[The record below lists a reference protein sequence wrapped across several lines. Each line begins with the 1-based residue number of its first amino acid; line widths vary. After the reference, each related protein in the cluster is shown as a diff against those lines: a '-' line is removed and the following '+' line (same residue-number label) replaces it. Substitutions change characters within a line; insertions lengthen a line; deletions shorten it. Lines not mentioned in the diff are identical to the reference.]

1 MKYIGISIIVGCSVF
16 LFVLLL
22 LGRQKKSVLS
32 STPNDTWLFSNF
44 LTKLYDALFG
54 DKDPAQISKKL
65 GLEYDK
71 YMINCNI
78 IGKEPD
84 FKKETMMR
92 AIALVLFFASIILSA
107 VLFNI
112 VPFFFGAGTYLLL
125 VSNVTKSAQKAAE
138 AKKSALLLEF
148 PRFIDMLLSA
158 LEVGFPIDVAIIQ
171 VSDNV
176 PGIISDELK
185 KSVAEMQ
192 IGAKSWKDALE
203 SIARKYEID
212 LFSDFVLD
220 VTTAYDKG
228 VSVTESV
235 ARKSYVIK
243 QSALL
248 RAKESVA
255 KMSTT
260 ILVPI
265 VIFKI
270 VPLLAIM
277 MIPIVIQILTG
288 F

>member
-1 MKYIGISIIVGCSVF
+1 MSYIGIAVIIACAVF
-16 LFVLLL
+16 FFTLFI
-22 LGRQKKSVLS
+22 LGRQKKSVL
-32 STPNDTWLFSNF
+32 TTGNDTWLFDHF
-44 LTKLYDALFG
+44 FTKLYDALFEN
-54 DKDPAQISKKL
+54 KDPVQISKKL

-71 YMINCNI
+71 YMISCNI
-78 IGKEPD
+78 IDKTPD

-92 AIALVLFFASIILSA
+92 IIALVLFFISIVLSA
-107 VLFNI
+107 ILFSF
-112 VPFFFGAGTYLLL
+112 VPFLFGACAYLLL
-125 VSNVTKSAQKAAE
+125 VSNVTRSAQRAAE

-171 VSDNV
+171 VSNNV
-176 PGIISDELK
+176 PGIISNELK

-235 ARKSYVIK
+235 ARKAYVIK

-248 RAKESVA
+248 RAKERVA
-255 KMSTT
+255 KMSTSV
-260 ILVPI
+260 LVPI

-270 VPLLAIM
+270 IPLLAIM
-277 MIPIVIQILTG
+277 MVPIVIQIVSGL
-288 F
+288 